1 MGNQVVIIVGT
12 FILLI
17 TGLLFG
23 YVLSQLVL
31 GFLAFNLLTI
41 LGTFSLFLIFCTL
54 CYVLFWQLK
63 REQPQIVPQSR
74 QQQARTQLTPPT
86 PAPAIPTPTPT
97 PPTPAPAPAIPD
109 DQLKNQLITKLGGD
123 VAAAERL
130 IEQAKVNYPDMSESW
145 YCERVIDDLERDQR

>member
-17 TGLLFG
+17 TGLLLG

-31 GFLAFNLLTI
+31 GFLAFNLLT
-41 LGTFSLFLIFCTL
+41 LFGTFSLILIFGTL
-54 CYVLFWQLK
+54 YYVLFWQLR
-63 REQPQIVPQSR
+63 REQSQVVSEPRPEQAETQITEQIADSH
-74 QQQARTQLTPPT
+74 
-86 PAPAIPTPTPT
+86 
-97 PPTPAPAPAIPD
+97 
-109 DQLKNQLITKLGGD
+109 LKNKLIAKLGGD

-130 IEQAKVNYPDMSESW
+130 IDQAKLNYPGMPETW

>member
-17 TGLLFG
+17 TGLLLG

-41 LGTFSLFLIFCTL
+41 LGTLSLILIFGTL
-54 CYVLFWQLK
+54 YYVLFWQLR
-63 REQPQIVPQSR
+63 REQSPTVVPEERFEPNEQIADSH
-74 QQQARTQLTPPT
+74 
-86 PAPAIPTPTPT
+86 
-97 PPTPAPAPAIPD
+97 
-109 DQLKNQLITKLGGD
+109 LKNRLIAKLNGD

-130 IEQAKVNYPDMSESW
+130 IEQAKQNYPGMPDNW
-145 YCERVIDDLERDQR
+145 YCERVLDDLERDQR